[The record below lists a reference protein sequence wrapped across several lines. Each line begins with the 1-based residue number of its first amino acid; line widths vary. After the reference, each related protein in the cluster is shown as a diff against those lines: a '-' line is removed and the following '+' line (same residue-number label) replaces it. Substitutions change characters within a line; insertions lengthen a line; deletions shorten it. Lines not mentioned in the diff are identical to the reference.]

1 MRCLKCYRDAGSI
14 WIGFRL
20 LPTEAWQGLEVVGM
34 AKTLHTSCLHA
45 LVKMADA
52 NLEGLGYNHKYD
64 EQVTKVLAKVQDR
77 MRVIEEGEPIAM
89 PS

>member
-1 MRCLKCYRDAGSI
+1 MRCWECYRDAGSI

-34 AKTLHTSCLHA
+34 AKMLQTLCLHA
-45 LVKMADA
+45 LVKMVDA
-52 NLEGLGYNHKYD
+52 NLEGLGYNHKYH

-77 MRVIEEGEPIAM
+77 MRVIELGKPIVLG
-89 PS
+89 